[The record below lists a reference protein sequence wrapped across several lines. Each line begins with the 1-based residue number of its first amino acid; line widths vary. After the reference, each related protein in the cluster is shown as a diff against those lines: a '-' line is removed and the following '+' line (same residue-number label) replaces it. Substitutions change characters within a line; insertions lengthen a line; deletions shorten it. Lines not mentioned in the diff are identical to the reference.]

1 MRVLVVGGGGREHAM
16 GRALATTPGVTLMA
30 APGNP
35 GTAEVGRNLPIEADD
50 VPRLVEAAR
59 REQVDLVIPGPEIPL
74 VAGLGDALGGAG
86 IPCAG
91 PNAAAARL
99 EGSKAFAR
107 RIAAAA
113 GVPSPRYRVVG
124 AAPEVA
130 AALAEFDSPPVVKAD
145 GLAGGK
151 GVFLPD
157 TVDECAEIASSLL
170 GGRLGAAGATVILEE
185 RLIGA
190 EASLFHACRGVE
202 AVALPH
208 AMDHKRLEDGDRGPN
223 TGGMGAVSPNPIVP
237 PDLEEEARRRI
248 VLPTLQR
255 LAAAGTP
262 FHGFLFT
269 GLMLTASGPVLLE
282 FNVRLGDPE
291 AQVVLPRLS
300 DGVFAD
306 LCAWV
311 AGTRDT
317 PPVVSGDAPPTCAV
331 VLAAAGYPEA
341 HRRGD
346 PITLSAG
353 LETADRWFI
362 HAGTRRDGGTLL
374 TNGGRVGAVVARG
387 ATPAAARN
395 AAYSGVTHVQWEG
408 MTYRSDIG
416 RRGND

>member
-1 MRVLVVGGGGREHAM
+1 M
-16 GRALATTPGVTLMA
+16 GRALATTPGITILT

-50 VPRLVEAAR
+50 TPGLVAAAR
-59 REQVDLVIPGPEIPL
+59 RELVDLVVPGPETPL
-74 VAGLGDALGGAG
+74 VAGLGDALGAAG

-91 PNAAAARL
+91 PSAAAARL
-99 EGSKAFAR
+99 EGSKGFAR

-113 GVPSPRYRVVG
+113 GVPSPRHRVVTS
-124 AAPEVA
+124 PFEVA
-130 AALAEFDSPPVVKAD
+130 AALAEFESPPVIKAD

-157 TVDECAEIASSLL
+157 TVGECAEIAGNLL
-170 GGRLGAAGATVILEE
+170 GGALGAAGATVLIEE
-185 RLIGA
+185 RLVGA

-223 TGGMGAVSPNPIVP
+223 TGGMGAVSPNPMVD

-248 VLPTLQR
+248 VLPTLQG

-269 GLMLTASGPVLLE
+269 GLMLTAAGPMLLE

-291 AQVVLPRLS
+291 AQVVLPRLP
-300 DGVFAD
+300 DGAFAD

-311 AGTRDT
+311 AGSRET

-331 VLAAAGYPEA
+331 VLAAAGYPDA
-341 HRRGD
+341 PRRGD
-346 PITLSAG
+346 PISVAPG
-353 LETADRWFI
+353 LETADRWFV
-362 HAGTRRDGGTLL
+362 HAGTRRDDGMLVTA
-374 TNGGRVGAVVARG
+374 GGRVAAVVARG
-387 ATPAAARN
+387 ATPAAARD
-395 AAYSGVTHVQWEG
+395 AAYRGVTHVQWDG
-408 MTYRSDIG
+408 MTYRNDIG
-416 RRGND
+416 RRGDG